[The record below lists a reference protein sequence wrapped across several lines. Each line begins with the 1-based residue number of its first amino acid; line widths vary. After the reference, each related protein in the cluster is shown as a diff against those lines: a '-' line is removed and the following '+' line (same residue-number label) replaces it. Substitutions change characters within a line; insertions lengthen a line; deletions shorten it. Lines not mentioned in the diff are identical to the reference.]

1 MKGDAGKG
9 RSMEC
14 TGFES
19 EDGMTDQSRIRIG
32 IRADGNETI
41 GMGHLMRCMSIAAA
55 LQLQGAEC
63 IFFTA
68 DREAGKYVEEKGFEC
83 LVLES
88 DYRCM
93 EQELFRLEGFLEKY
107 KISLLL
113 TDSYQITQTYLNA
126 LMRHCPVYYM
136 DDMGVCRL
144 RATGLINYNIYAGD
158 LDYENWDPGQMQL
171 LLGAAYAP
179 VKAQFTEVPYHV
191 RSEVK
196 TLLITMGGSDALNI
210 AGQLGE
216 LLLQVLPERI
226 RLQIICGR
234 FNPHLEQLKRLEQS
248 NNRVHI
254 CVDVQDMWNK
264 MQEADIAVSAAGS
277 TLYELCAMGV
287 PTVCC
292 YYVENQRRIAEGFAG
307 QVGMANGGDFSKNP
321 KQVLQAM
328 VRETC
333 KLEASLQAREELS
346 QRMKRVTDG
355 KGAQLTA
362 KALLSQK
369 L

>member
-1 MKGDAGKG
+1 
-9 RSMEC
+9 MEC
-14 TGFES
+14 AGFES
-19 EDGMTDQSRIRIG
+19 EDGMTNQSRMTIG

-55 LQLQGAEC
+55 LKMQGAEC

-68 DREAGKYVEEKGFEC
+68 DREAGKFVEEKGFVC
-83 LVLES
+83 RVLES

-93 EQELFRLEGFLEKY
+93 EQELFRLEELLEEY
-107 KISLLL
+107 KVSLLL
-113 TDSYQITQTYLNA
+113 TDSYQVTQVYLDA
-126 LMRHCPVYYM
+126 LMVHCPVYYM
-136 DDMGVCRL
+136 DDMGVCGL

-179 VKAQFTEVPYHV
+179 VKAQFTEVPYRV

-216 LLLQVLPERI
+216 LLLQALPERI

-234 FNPHLEQLKRLEQS
+234 FNPHLDQLKKLEQLS
-248 NNRVHI
+248 NRVHI

-264 MQEADIAVSAAGS
+264 MKEADIAISAAGS

-292 YYVENQRRIAEGFAG
+292 YYVENQKRIAEGFADR
-307 QVGMANGGDFSKNP
+307 VGMANGGDFSKNP

-328 VRETC
+328 VGEAC
-333 KLEASLQAREELS
+333 KLEASLQDREELS

-355 KGAQLTA
+355 KGAQLIA
-362 KALLSQK
+362 KALLAQSIFNHDG
-369 L
+369 